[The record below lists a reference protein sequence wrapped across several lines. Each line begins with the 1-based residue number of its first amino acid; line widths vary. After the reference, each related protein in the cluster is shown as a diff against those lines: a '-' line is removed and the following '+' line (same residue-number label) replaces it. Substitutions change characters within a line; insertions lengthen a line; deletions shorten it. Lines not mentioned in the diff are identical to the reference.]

1 MNGGGD
7 VSVQVASVAVGGQR
21 LNVELIADAPEV
33 QIGHLGIDLE
43 AKLAKVARTDVKRRG
58 GAAIDVHAGDPRR
71 LERRLAVDLCA
82 GTSNRDC
89 ALHVIGTGELRLC
102 RRHPHP
108 RRKPGEV
115 DVAHMPRHVEAQ
127 LAAVASGQCHGSGRS
142 GRHAEGPRLQASQ
155 LDNPAVESRLRTHI
169 VDDDFTHVNCR
180 AAQIDVAV
188 QAVEEGTGPGAR
200 GRRAHAQFHRR
211 VRVDLAPPIL
221 VVEKLREVQVS
232 HGHPAVERSVRIGQV
247 GDALRGDVARRGLQV
262 EVRLQTVERSVDPDV
277 DGRLQPHRPDRGKH
291 LADFSDRQ
299 GIRMHVESKHRSG
312 AILPDGAVHLQGR
325 FRRVERDAAELK
337 IVPAELHQTD
347 SARDDDVGVSR
358 SERKPGDV
366 EREVARPVS
375 KRQTGLD
382 GLERDRLLT
391 GPGHREGPVVDCD
404 LADRNRP
411 AFGVRLVLLLAL
423 DKAPEV
429 PPAGVVMHGDDG
441 TRHVDAIDDDAFRDH
456 VSDAVS
462 RNDPV
467 DRDDREAVHH
477 HAHVVDLHALIEV
490 AAQPSERQRGVE
502 ALVQGANDVPAQPL
516 LEPRAFDSH
525 GRHERDAHDDR
536 QDHRDAAEDP
546 EEPAHGQN
554 A

>member
-1 MNGGGD
+1 MSPCRLSRKEPARAPVAGGLTR
-7 VSVQVASVAVGGQR
+7 SFTVASASISLRQSWSSR
-21 LNVELIADAPEV
+21 NC
-33 QIGHLGIDLE
+33 
-43 AKLAKVARTDVKRRG
+43 
-58 GAAIDVHAGDPRR
+58 
-71 LERRLAVDLCA
+71 ERFRCRMD
-82 GTSNRDC
+82 TRPSND
-89 ALHVIGTGELRLC
+89 
-102 RRHPHP
+102 
-108 RRKPGEV
+108 
-115 DVAHMPRHVEAQ
+115 
-127 LAAVASGQCHGSGRS
+127 RS
-142 GRHAEGPRLQASQ
+142 A
-155 LDNPAVESRLRTHI
+155 
-169 VDDDFTHVNCR
+169 
-180 AAQIDVAV
+180 
-188 QAVEEGTGPGAR
+188 
-200 GRRAHAQFHRR
+200 
-211 VRVDLAPPIL
+211 
-221 VVEKLREVQVS
+221 
-232 HGHPAVERSVRIGQV
+232 SVRWV
-247 GDALRGDVARRGLQV
+247 TPFAATLPDEDC
-262 EVRLQTVERSVDPDV
+262 RLKSVVQTVERPVEPDV
-277 DGRLQPHRPDRGKH
+277 DGRPQLHRPDRGKH
-291 LADFSDRQ
+291 LADFRDRQ
-299 GIRMHVESKHRSG
+299 GIRMDVESKHRSG

-337 IVPAELHQTD
+337 IVAAELHQTD

-358 SERKPGDV
+358 GERKPGDV

-382 GLERDRLLT
+382 RLERDRLLT

-423 DKAPEV
+423 DEAPEV

-536 QDHRDAAEDP
+536 QDHRDDAEDP